1 MLLSYQMLEFDYSLI
16 ANSALFIA
24 CRSTEFQIDTGLLG
38 SYKAYLEVHS
48 KKDFEKC
55 VNAIKNNWNVM
66 RTTTTYA
73 NFEAVYTK
81 YQVRHSFLAKT
92 LNPPDIK
99 SKDLENWFY
108 TKN

>member
-1 MLLSYQMLEFDYSLI
+1 MLEFDYSLI
-16 ANSALFIA
+16 ASSALFIA
-24 CRSTEFQIDTGLLG
+24 CKSTDYQLNSTHLAD
-38 SYKAYLEVHS
+38 YKSIIEVHS

-55 VNAIKNNWNVM
+55 VNAIKTNWNVM

-99 SKDLENWFY
+99 SKDLDNWFY